1 MADNAKLRFLRG
13 SWENLASQQIVDGSV
28 YITTDERAMY
38 VDVGTN
44 RLRIGDFRIYE
55 DLAAL
60 RTAFA
65 NKSPSQECLYYLSK
79 DNILARY
86 DGQNFVQINAQDELG
101 ALIKSFTTTVVA
113 TESADGATISTVIE
127 GSDKSKKTVTHTL
140 KSADSDIVSIA
151 VDEATNTIAI
161 NVKDQNTAT
170 TVSVPDVSSGNEV
183 TVNVTDTRTGQN
195 ANGTTID
202 PVESTTS
209 FKIAGATGTE
219 VKSSNG
225 KITINAKPTSITN
238 AFDANG
244 SFTTK
249 IQTPN
254 NGVTT
259 SAAIIPK
266 IKYGKTTFQ
275 EAVFTSGTAT
285 IDTYTT
291 SQTDALIA
299 EKLRAANAMTF
310 KNGIA
315 SASELPKSNISLGD
329 TYIVTAKGVSIEG
342 HVCQIGDLF
351 IANGTKEDSQG
362 YISEGLTW
370 IYVPAG
376 NDDQISVEFSATTE
390 KGVLTTKLGSTVQTV
405 GNFAASDGIVLTQNS
420 TGNTIEFGHGAQQ
433 AALTDYTDYE
443 QSQTS
448 TATVNKAVQKFSAI
462 SDVAFDTYG
471 HVTGYT
477 VTEYSINDIY
487 LSEIAVASEATSNV
501 GTITTTYKRNNTTQ
515 ITSSFSIEA
524 TSNDMLRISKSGDK
538 GLLVEA
544 VWVDF

>member
-13 SWENLASQQIVDGSV
+13 SWENLANQSVVDGSV

-38 VDVGTN
+38 VDVGTT

-55 DLAAL
+55 DLTAL

-101 ALIKSFTTTVVA
+101 VLIKSFTTTVVA
-113 TESADGATISTVIE
+113 TDSADGATISTVIE
-127 GSDKSKKTVTHTL
+127 GSDKSKKTVTHTI
-140 KSADSDIVSIA
+140 KSADSDIVSVA

-161 NVKDQNTAT
+161 NVKDQNTET
-170 TVSVPDVSSGNEV
+170 IVDVPDVSSGNEV
-183 TVNVTDTRTGQN
+183 TINVTDTRTGQN
-195 ANGTTID
+195 ADGTAIE
-202 PVESTTS
+202 PEESTTS
-209 FKIAGATGTE
+209 FKISGATGTE
-219 VKSSNG
+219 VKASNG
-225 KITINAKPTSITN
+225 KITINTKPTAVTN

-249 IQTPN
+249 VQTPN

-266 IKYGKTTFQ
+266 IKYGKTIYQ
-275 EAVFTSGTAT
+275 EAVFASGIAT
-285 IDTYTT
+285 IDAYTT
-291 SQTDALIA
+291 SQTDALIE

-315 SASELPKSNISLGD
+315 SASELPKSNIALGD

-390 KGVLTTKLGSTVQTV
+390 KGVLTTKLGSTIQTV

-487 LSEIAVASEATSNV
+487 LSEITVASEATSNV
-501 GTITTTYKRNNTTQ
+501 GTITSTYKRNNTTQ

-538 GLLVEA
+538 GLLIEA